1 LSYRP
6 ATFQFP
12 VAKEFFNPEPTS
24 KAFRPALPIELS
36 TRAKTFL
43 IRIVCCRKVVGQA
56 LRLPIA
62 LQKSSHHSRFQC
74 FIVHMNRLLI
84 LHVLCALIA
93 AMAHA
98 ATNFDV
104 AAKATNELAV
114 DLHRQLAT
122 GDENLCLSPYS
133 IESALAM
140 TYAGADGETRTEM
153 ARVLHFPTNDGGVFA
168 SFFTLQRSLHE
179 MSAKTTELVK
189 QSKKFGGPSEPITL
203 HIANRLFAQKRYQ
216 FREAFLSLVKQNF
229 GGAFE
234 PVDFIADPATATQGI
249 NKWVADRTHER
260 IRDLIPPKALDKT
273 TRLVLANALYLK
285 APWASEFSQNAT
297 QPEPFFVHGGAPVDV
312 PMMRK
317 RDEHFGYTR
326 SEGFTVVSL
335 PYAGNDLQFLVLLS
349 DEVNGLRA
357 LESKLSADMLA
368 SCAKLQKRDVDL
380 HLPKFKLEPPT
391 MTLADKFEALG
402 MKTAFDKPQGSAN
415 FDKMAPRKPNDY
427 LYISEIFHK
436 TFIAVD
442 EKGTEAAAATAVAM
456 MAGTALRSPPPPPI
470 EVKVDRPFVY
480 AIQHVPSGVCLFLGR
495 VTDPR

>member
-1 LSYRP
+1 MIQMKR
-6 ATFQFP
+6 
-12 VAKEFFNPEPTS
+12 
-24 KAFRPALPIELS
+24 
-36 TRAKTFL
+36 FL
-43 IRIVCCRKVVGQA
+43 ILPVFGA
-56 LRLPIA
+56 LL
-62 LQKSSHHSRFQC
+62 
-74 FIVHMNRLLI
+74 
-84 LHVLCALIA
+84 A
-93 AMAHA
+93 AMANG
-98 ATNFDV
+98 ATNFDL

-122 GDENLCLSPYS
+122 GDENLCISPYS

-140 TYAGADGETRTEM
+140 TFAGADGETRTEM
-153 ARVLHFPTNDGGVFA
+153 ARVLHLTNDSTVPA
-168 SFFTLQRSLHE
+168 SFAALQHSLQE
-179 MSAKTTELVK
+179 MSAKTAELVK

-203 HIANRLFAQKRYQ
+203 NIANRLFAQKGYA
-216 FREAFLSLVKQNF
+216 FREAYLSLVKQNF

-234 PVDFIADPATATQGI
+234 PLDFITNPAAATQHI
-249 NKWVADRTHER
+249 NKWVADQTHDR
-260 IRDLIPPKALDKT
+260 IRDLIPGGALDKT

-297 QPEPFFVHGGAPVDV
+297 QSEPFHVHGGRPADV

-317 RDEHFGYTR
+317 TDKHFGYAKRDGYTA
-326 SEGFTVVSL
+326 VSL
-335 PYAGNDLQFLVLLS
+335 PYAGDDLQFLVLLP
-349 DEVNGLRA
+349 DDVNGLHT
-357 LESKLSADMLA
+357 LESKLTGEMLA
-368 SCAKLQKRDVDL
+368 QCAKLQTRDVDL

-391 MTLADKFEALG
+391 ITLAEKFEALG
-402 MKTAFDKPQGSAN
+402 MRTAFDQPKGSAN
-415 FDKMAPRKPNDY
+415 FDKIAPRTPQDY
-427 LYISEIFHK
+427 LYISQIFHK

>member
-1 LSYRP
+1 M
-6 ATFQFP
+6 
-12 VAKEFFNPEPTS
+12 K
-24 KAFRPALPIELS
+24 
-36 TRAKTFL
+36 
-43 IRIVCCRKVVGQA
+43 
-56 LRLPIA
+56 
-62 LQKSSHHSRFQC
+62 
-74 FIVHMNRLLI
+74 RLLI

-93 AMAHA
+93 AIAHA

-133 IESALAM
+133 IERALAM

-153 ARVLHFPTNDGGVFA
+153 ARVLHLGSDPAVFA
-168 SFFTLQRSLHE
+168 SFFALQRSLEE
-179 MSAKTTELVK
+179 MSAKTAELVK
-189 QSKKFGGPSEPITL
+189 QTKKFGGPSEPITL
-203 HIANRLFAQKRYQ
+203 SIANRLFAQKGYA

-234 PVDFIADPATATQGI
+234 LIDFIADPPAATQRI
-249 NKWVADRTHER
+249 NKWVADETHDR
-260 IRDLIPPKALDKT
+260 IRDLIPANALDKT

-285 APWASEFSQNAT
+285 APWASEFFQNAT
-297 QPEPFFVHGGAPVDV
+297 QPETFFVHGGAPVDV

-317 RDEHFGYTR
+317 RDKHFGYAR
-326 SEGFTVVSL
+326 HQGFTVVSL
-335 PYAGNDLQFLVLLS
+335 PYAGNDLQFLVLLP
-349 DEVNGLRA
+349 DEINGLHA
-357 LESKLSADMLA
+357 LESKLTGELLA
-368 SCAKLQKRDVDL
+368 QCAKLQTRDVDL
-380 HLPKFKLEPPT
+380 HLPKFKLQPPT
-391 MTLADKFEALG
+391 VVLAEEFEALG

-427 LYISEIFHK
+427 LYISQIFHK